1 MITMKDIA
9 KACGVSIS
17 LVSRIIN
24 KDETL
29 KCRQETID
37 KVLKEIE
44 KTGYTPNTNARML
57 ATNSLVSKR
66 TIRIGYL
73 TYKGIKGNS
82 NLYFD
87 NIAEGLSTI
96 FLEEKFE
103 VYKFYIDEVY
113 AKYEKKEP
121 LTSKILDGLVIFG
134 TIPNNLYNYLKHQS
148 KYISCIYGK
157 SFPNC
162 DSVGTDINVSLNP
175 MLSLIK
181 EYGYEEVALV
191 YGEEE
196 GRIKHIKE
204 YANSIGLTINENFS
218 FDGGYNEV
226 NAYEKA
232 CLLLKKYKP
241 PKVICCLNDEM
252 AIGIENALI
261 KHGYNV
267 PNDVSVTGHDDV
279 YKASY
284 CKVPLTTIRIYKE
297 EIGRLISD
305 LLIERITYFRKFPVN
320 VIVPCEIVLRDS
332 LKKNK

>member
-204 YANSIGLTINENFS
+204 YANSIGLTINESFS

-261 KHGYNV
+261 EHGYNV
-267 PNDVSVTGHDDV
+267 PNDVSITGHDDV

>member
-9 KACGVSIS
+9 KACGFSIS
-17 LVSRIIN
+17 LFSRIIN

-196 GRIKHIKE
+196 GRIKNIKE
-204 YANSIGLTINENFS
+204 YANSIGLAINENFS

-261 KHGYNV
+261 EHGYNV